1 MIVVKH
7 SNLRVIMDIN
17 HSNTICFIEHCKAI
31 KDSHFTRNRK
41 LPLHQL
47 LLSILSRKGRTLTME
62 IRSFIKSIKSKISI
76 SKPGYLKQRQKLN
89 PEVFLELSDFHVRN
103 FYQDTTM
110 VQRLKGYLILAV
122 DGSSVNVPN
131 TVQNIA
137 LYGNASHK
145 NVKPQAQAGISC
157 LFDVL
162 NKMIIDCTINKW
174 KFSERNQAL
183 LHIDK
188 CSSITGEK
196 PRIVIFDRGYPS
208 GEFFIDLMERNESFL
223 IRIGAT
229 VFKKEQLAMTADD
242 EYISIMFDKSR
253 LSPHKGTQTADKLAK
268 TGSIQLRFVRFEL
281 DNGSMEYLATNLP
294 MEEFNTSEIVYL
306 YKLRWEI
313 ETAYD
318 VLKNKLFIENFTGT
332 KPIMIEQDIYAT
344 VYLCNV
350 MHDILLDAKLEFNIK
365 NHQKYKYKM
374 EINKN
379 IAIGI
384 MKEELIRFI
393 LEKDKGKKKEIF
405 DEIIVEISKNILPV
419 RNGRHYVRTKG
430 QLSGTYSNVNK
441 RSF

>member
-1 MIVVKH
+1 MVVRH

-17 HSNTICFIEHCKAI
+17 HSNTICFIKHCKAI

-131 TVQNIA
+131 TVQNVE

-145 NVKPQAQAGISC
+145 NAKPQAQAGISC

-188 CSSITGEK
+188 CNSITGEK

-229 VFKKEQLAMTADD
+229 VFKKEQLSMTADD
-242 EYISIMFDKSR
+242 EYVNIMFDKSR
-253 LSPHKGTQTADKLAK
+253 LSPHKGTLTADKLAK

-306 YKLRWEI
+306 YRLRWGI

-350 MHDILLDAKLEFNIK
+350 IHDILLDAKLEFNLK

-393 LEKDKGKKKEIF
+393 LEKDKGRKKEMF
-405 DEIIVEISKNILPV
+405 DKIIAEISSNILPV
-419 RNGRHYVRTKG
+419 RNGRHYKRTKG

>member
-1 MIVVKH
+1 VKH
-7 SNLRVIMDIN
+7 SNLRVTMDIN
-17 HSNTICFIEHCKAI
+17 HSNTICFIKHCKAI

-89 PEVFLELSDFHVRN
+89 PEVFLELSDFHLRN
-103 FYQDTTM
+103 FYKDTTM

-122 DGSSVNVPN
+122 DSSSVNLPN
-131 TVQNIA
+131 TLQNVE

-145 NVKPQAQAGISC
+145 NAKSQAQLGISC

-188 CSSITGEK
+188 CNSITGEK

-229 VFKKEQLAMTADD
+229 VFKKEQLAMTTDD
-242 EYISIMFDKSR
+242 EYINIRFDKSR

-268 TGSIQLRFVRFEL
+268 TGSIPLRFVRFEL
-281 DNGSMEYLATNLP
+281 DNGSMEYLATDLP

-306 YKLRWEI
+306 YRLRWEI

-318 VLKNKLFIENFTGT
+318 ALKNKLFIENFTGT

-350 MHDILLDAKLEFNIK
+350 IHDILLDAKLEFNIK
-365 NHQKYKYKM
+365 NHQKYKYRM

-393 LEKDKGKKKEIF
+393 LEEDKGRKKEIF

>member
-1 MIVVKH
+1 MKH

-242 EYISIMFDKSR
+242 EYINIMFDKSR

-393 LEKDKGKKKEIF
+393 LEEDKGRKKEMF
-405 DEIIVEISKNILPV
+405 DEIIVEISSNIIPV

>member
-1 MIVVKH
+1 
-7 SNLRVIMDIN
+7 MDIN

-103 FYQDTTM
+103 FYKDTTM
-110 VQRLKGYLILAV
+110 VQRLKGYLILTV

-131 TVQNIA
+131 TLQNVE

-145 NVKPQAQAGISC
+145 NAKPQAQLGISC

-242 EYISIMFDKSR
+242 EYVNIMFDKSR
-253 LSPHKGTQTADKLAK
+253 LSPHKGTSTADKLAK

-306 YKLRWEI
+306 YRLRWEI

-350 MHDILLDAKLEFNIK
+350 IHDILLDAKLEFNIK

-393 LEKDKGKKKEIF
+393 LEEDKGRKKEMF
-405 DEIIVEISKNILPV
+405 DEIIVEISSNILPV

>member
-7 SNLRVIMDIN
+7 SNLRVTMDIN

-41 LPLHQL
+41 LPLHRL

-103 FYQDTTM
+103 FYKDTTM

-131 TVQNIA
+131 TVQNVE

-145 NVKPQAQAGISC
+145 NAKPQAQLGISC

-188 CSSITGEK
+188 CNSITGEK

-242 EYISIMFDKSR
+242 EYVNIMFDKSR
-253 LSPHKGTQTADKLAK
+253 LSPHKGRSTADKLAK

-306 YKLRWEI
+306 YRLRWEI
-313 ETAYD
+313 ETAYN

-393 LEKDKGKKKEIF
+393 LEEDKGRKKEMF
-405 DEIIVEISKNILPV
+405 DEIIVEISSNILPV
-419 RNGRHYVRTKG
+419 RNGRHYERTKG

>member
-1 MIVVKH
+1 
-7 SNLRVIMDIN
+7 MDIN

-393 LEKDKGKKKEIF
+393 LEEDKGRKKEMF
-405 DEIIVEISKNILPV
+405 DEIIVEISSNIIPV

>member
-1 MIVVKH
+1 VKH
-7 SNLRVIMDIN
+7 SNLRVTMDIN

-103 FYQDTTM
+103 FYKDTTM
-110 VQRLKGYLILAV
+110 VQRLKGYLILTV

-131 TVQNIA
+131 TLQNVE

-145 NVKPQAQAGISC
+145 NAKPQAQLGISC

-242 EYISIMFDKSR
+242 EYVNIMFDKSR
-253 LSPHKGTQTADKLAK
+253 LSPHKGTSTADKLAK

-306 YKLRWEI
+306 YRLRWEI

-350 MHDILLDAKLEFNIK
+350 IHDILLDAKLEFNIK

-393 LEKDKGKKKEIF
+393 LEEDKGRKKEMF
-405 DEIIVEISKNILPV
+405 DEIIVEISSNILPV

>member
-1 MIVVKH
+1 VKH
-7 SNLRVIMDIN
+7 SNLRVTMDIN
-17 HSNTICFIEHCKAI
+17 HSNTICFIKHCKAI

-103 FYQDTTM
+103 FYKDTTM

-131 TVQNIA
+131 TVQNVE

-145 NVKPQAQAGISC
+145 NAKPQAQLGISC

-188 CSSITGEK
+188 CNSITGEK

-242 EYISIMFDKSR
+242 EYVNIMFDKSR

-268 TGSIQLRFVRFEL
+268 TGSIPLRFVRFEL

-306 YKLRWEI
+306 YRLRWEI

-393 LEKDKGKKKEIF
+393 LEEDKGRKKEMF
-405 DEIIVEISKNILPV
+405 DEIIVEISNNILPV

-430 QLSGTYSNVNK
+430 QLSGTYSNVSK

>member
-7 SNLRVIMDIN
+7 SNLRVTMDIN

-47 LLSILSRKGRTLTME
+47 LLSILGRKGRTLTME

-122 DGSSVNVPN
+122 DSSSVNLPN
-131 TVQNIA
+131 TLQNIA

-145 NVKPQAQAGISC
+145 NAKSQAQAGISC

-188 CSSITGEK
+188 CNSITGEK

-242 EYISIMFDKSR
+242 EYINIRFDKSR

-268 TGSIQLRFVRFEL
+268 TGSIPLRFVRFEL

-306 YKLRWEI
+306 YRLRWEI

>member
-7 SNLRVIMDIN
+7 SNLRVTMDIN

-41 LPLHQL
+41 LPLHRL

-103 FYQDTTM
+103 FYKDTTM

-131 TVQNIA
+131 TVQNVE

-145 NVKPQAQAGISC
+145 NAKPQAQLGISC

-188 CSSITGEK
+188 CNSITGEK

-229 VFKKEQLAMTADD
+229 VFKKEQLAMTTDD
-242 EYISIMFDKSR
+242 EYVNIMFDKSR

-268 TGSIQLRFVRFEL
+268 TGSIPLRFVRFEL

-306 YKLRWEI
+306 YRLRWEI

-393 LEKDKGKKKEIF
+393 LEEDKGRKKEMF
-405 DEIIVEISKNILPV
+405 DEIIVEISNNILPV

-430 QLSGTYSNVNK
+430 QLSGTYSNVSK

>member
-1 MIVVKH
+1 
-7 SNLRVIMDIN
+7 MDIN
-17 HSNTICFIEHCKAI
+17 HSNTICFIKHCKAI

-41 LPLHQL
+41 LPLHRL

-103 FYQDTTM
+103 FYKDTTM

-131 TVQNIA
+131 TVQNVE

-145 NVKPQAQAGISC
+145 NAKPQAQLGISC

-188 CSSITGEK
+188 CNSITGEK

-229 VFKKEQLAMTADD
+229 VFKKEQLAMTAGD
-242 EYISIMFDKSR
+242 EYVNIMFDKSR

-268 TGSIQLRFVRFEL
+268 TGSIPLRFVRFEL

-306 YKLRWEI
+306 YRLRWEI

-393 LEKDKGKKKEIF
+393 LEEDKGRKKEMF
-405 DEIIVEISKNILPV
+405 DEIIVEISNNILPV

-430 QLSGTYSNVNK
+430 QLSGTYSNVSK

>member
-1 MIVVKH
+1 VKH
-7 SNLRVIMDIN
+7 SNLRVTMDIN
-17 HSNTICFIEHCKAI
+17 HSNTICFIKHCKAI

-103 FYQDTTM
+103 FYKDTTM

-131 TVQNIA
+131 TVQNVE

-145 NVKPQAQAGISC
+145 NAKPQAQLGISC
-157 LFDVL
+157 LFDLL

-188 CSSITGEK
+188 CNSITGEK

-242 EYISIMFDKSR
+242 EYVNIMFDKSR

-268 TGSIQLRFVRFEL
+268 TGSIPLRFVRFAL

-306 YKLRWEI
+306 YRLRWEI

-379 IAIGI
+379 IGI
-384 MKEELIRFI
+384 IKEELIRFI
-393 LEKDKGKKKEIF
+393 LEEDKGRKKEMF
-405 DEIIVEISKNILPV
+405 DEIIVEISSNILPV
-419 RNGRHYVRTKG
+419 RNGRHYERTKG

>member
-1 MIVVKH
+1 MKH
-7 SNLRVIMDIN
+7 SNLRVTMDIN

-41 LPLHQL
+41 LPLHRL

-103 FYQDTTM
+103 FYKDTTM

-131 TVQNIA
+131 TVQNVE

-145 NVKPQAQAGISC
+145 NAKPQAQLGISC

-188 CSSITGEK
+188 CNSITGKK

-242 EYISIMFDKSR
+242 EYVNIMFDKSR
-253 LSPHKGTQTADKLAK
+253 LSPHKGRSTADKLAK

-306 YKLRWEI
+306 YRLRWEI
-313 ETAYD
+313 ETAYN

-393 LEKDKGKKKEIF
+393 LEEDKGRKKEMF
-405 DEIIVEISKNILPV
+405 DEIIVEISSNILPV
-419 RNGRHYVRTKG
+419 RNGRHYERTKG

>member
-1 MIVVKH
+1 MVVKH
-7 SNLRVIMDIN
+7 SNLRVTMDIN

-41 LPLHQL
+41 LPLHRL

-103 FYQDTTM
+103 FYKDTTM

-131 TVQNIA
+131 TVQNVE

-145 NVKPQAQAGISC
+145 NAKPQAQLGISC

-188 CSSITGEK
+188 CNSITGEK
-196 PRIVIFDRGYPS
+196 PRIIIFDRGYPS

-229 VFKKEQLAMTADD
+229 VFKKEQLAMTTDD
-242 EYISIMFDKSR
+242 EYVNIMFDKSR

-306 YKLRWEI
+306 YRLRWEI

-393 LEKDKGKKKEIF
+393 LEEDKGRKKEMF
-405 DEIIVEISKNILPV
+405 DEIIVEISNNILPV

-430 QLSGTYSNVNK
+430 QLSGTYSNVSK

>member
-1 MIVVKH
+1 VIVVKH
-7 SNLRVIMDIN
+7 SNLRVTMDIN
-17 HSNTICFIEHCKAI
+17 HSNTICFIKHCKAI

-103 FYQDTTM
+103 FYKDTTM
-110 VQRLKGYLILAV
+110 VQRLKGYLILTV

-131 TVQNIA
+131 TVQNVE

-145 NVKPQAQAGISC
+145 NAKPQAQLGISS

-188 CSSITGEK
+188 CNSITGEK

-242 EYISIMFDKSR
+242 EYVNIMFDKSR

-268 TGSIQLRFVRFEL
+268 TGSIPLRFVRFAL

-306 YKLRWEI
+306 YRLRWEI

-350 MHDILLDAKLEFNIK
+350 IHDILLDAKLEFNIK

-393 LEKDKGKKKEIF
+393 LEEDKGRKKEIF
-405 DEIIVEISKNILPV
+405 DEIIVEISSNILPV
-419 RNGRHYVRTKG
+419 RNGRHYERTKG

>member
-1 MIVVKH
+1 VKH
-7 SNLRVIMDIN
+7 SNLRVTMDIN

-47 LLSILSRKGRTLTME
+47 LLSILGRKGRTLTME

-122 DGSSVNVPN
+122 DSSSVNLPN
-131 TVQNIA
+131 TLQNIA

-145 NVKPQAQAGISC
+145 NAKPQAQAGISC

-188 CSSITGEK
+188 CNSITGEK

-242 EYISIMFDKSR
+242 EYINIRFDKSR
-253 LSPHKGTQTADKLAK
+253 LSPHKGTSTADKLAK
-268 TGSIQLRFVRFEL
+268 TGSIPLRFVRFEL

-306 YKLRWEI
+306 YRLRWEI

>member
-1 MIVVKH
+1 
-7 SNLRVIMDIN
+7 MDIN
-17 HSNTICFIEHCKAI
+17 HSNTICFIKHCKAI

-89 PEVFLELSDFHVRN
+89 PEVFLELSDFHLRN
-103 FYQDTTM
+103 FYKDTTM

-122 DGSSVNVPN
+122 DSSSVNLPN
-131 TVQNIA
+131 TLQNVE

-145 NVKPQAQAGISC
+145 NAKSQAQLGISC

-188 CSSITGEK
+188 CNSITGEK

-229 VFKKEQLAMTADD
+229 VFKKEQLAMTTDD
-242 EYISIMFDKSR
+242 EYINIRFDKSR

-268 TGSIQLRFVRFEL
+268 TGSIPLRFVRFEL
-281 DNGSMEYLATNLP
+281 DNGSMEYLATDLP

-306 YKLRWEI
+306 YRLRWEI

-318 VLKNKLFIENFTGT
+318 ALKNKLFIENFTGT

-350 MHDILLDAKLEFNIK
+350 IHDILLDAKLEFNIK
-365 NHQKYKYKM
+365 NHQKYKYRM

-393 LEKDKGKKKEIF
+393 LEEDKGRKKEIF

>member
-1 MIVVKH
+1 
-7 SNLRVIMDIN
+7 MDIN
-17 HSNTICFIEHCKAI
+17 HSNTICFIKHCKAI

-122 DGSSVNVPN
+122 DGSSVNLPN
-131 TVQNIA
+131 TVQNVE

-145 NVKPQAQAGISC
+145 NAKPQAQLGISC
-157 LFDVL
+157 LFDIL

-188 CSSITGEK
+188 CNSITGEK

-242 EYISIMFDKSR
+242 EYVNITFDKSR

-268 TGSIQLRFVRFEL
+268 TGSIPLRFVRFEL

-294 MEEFNTSEIVYL
+294 MEEFNTSEIIYL
-306 YKLRWEI
+306 YRLRWEI

-350 MHDILLDAKLEFNIK
+350 IHDILLDAKLEFNIK

-393 LEKDKGKKKEIF
+393 LEEDKGRKKEIF
-405 DEIIVEISKNILPV
+405 DEIIVEISSNILPV

>member
-7 SNLRVIMDIN
+7 SNLRVTMDIN
-17 HSNTICFIEHCKAI
+17 HSNTICFIKHCKAI

-89 PEVFLELSDFHVRN
+89 PEVFLELSDFHLRN
-103 FYQDTTM
+103 FYKDTTM

-122 DGSSVNVPN
+122 DSSSVNLPN
-131 TVQNIA
+131 TLQNVE

-145 NVKPQAQAGISC
+145 NAKSQAQLGISC

-188 CSSITGEK
+188 CNSITGEK

-229 VFKKEQLAMTADD
+229 VFKKEQLAMTTDD
-242 EYISIMFDKSR
+242 EYINIRFDKSR

-268 TGSIQLRFVRFEL
+268 TGSIPLRFVRFEL
-281 DNGSMEYLATNLP
+281 DNGSMEYLATDLP

-306 YKLRWEI
+306 YRLRWEI

-318 VLKNKLFIENFTGT
+318 ALKNKLFIENFTGT

-350 MHDILLDAKLEFNIK
+350 IHDILLDAKLEFNIK
-365 NHQKYKYKM
+365 NHQKYKYRM

-393 LEKDKGKKKEIF
+393 LEEDKGRKKEIF

>member
-1 MIVVKH
+1 MAAWNIW
-7 SNLRVIMDIN
+7 LRIFPWKNSIPL
-17 HSNTICFIEHCKAI
+17 
-31 KDSHFTRNRK
+31 K
-41 LPLHQL
+41 LY
-47 LLSILSRKGRTLTME
+47 I
-62 IRSFIKSIKSKISI
+62 
-76 SKPGYLKQRQKLN
+76 Y
-89 PEVFLELSDFHVRN
+89 
-103 FYQDTTM
+103 
-110 VQRLKGYLILAV
+110 
-122 DGSSVNVPN
+122 
-131 TVQNIA
+131 
-137 LYGNASHK
+137 
-145 NVKPQAQAGISC
+145 
-157 LFDVL
+157 
-162 NKMIIDCTINKW
+162 IDYA
-174 KFSERNQAL
+174 F
-183 LHIDK
+183 
-188 CSSITGEK
+188 
-196 PRIVIFDRGYPS
+196 
-208 GEFFIDLMERNESFL
+208 
-223 IRIGAT
+223 
-229 VFKKEQLAMTADD
+229 
-242 EYISIMFDKSR
+242 
-253 LSPHKGTQTADKLAK
+253 
-268 TGSIQLRFVRFEL
+268 
-281 DNGSMEYLATNLP
+281 
-294 MEEFNTSEIVYL
+294 
-306 YKLRWEI
+306 EI

>member
-1 MIVVKH
+1 MKH

-188 CSSITGEK
+188 CNSITGEK

-242 EYISIMFDKSR
+242 EYINIMFDKSR

-393 LEKDKGKKKEIF
+393 LEEDKGRKKEMF
-405 DEIIVEISKNILPV
+405 DEIIVEISSNIIPV

>member
-1 MIVVKH
+1 MKH
-7 SNLRVIMDIN
+7 SNLRVTMDIN

-41 LPLHQL
+41 LPLHRL

-103 FYQDTTM
+103 FYKDTTM

-131 TVQNIA
+131 TVQNVE

-145 NVKPQAQAGISC
+145 NAKPQAQLGISC

-188 CSSITGEK
+188 CNSITGEK

-229 VFKKEQLAMTADD
+229 VFKKEQLSMTTDD
-242 EYISIMFDKSR
+242 EYVNIMFDKSR

-268 TGSIQLRFVRFEL
+268 TGSIPLRFVRFEL

-306 YKLRWEI
+306 YRLRWEI

-393 LEKDKGKKKEIF
+393 LEEDKGRKKEMF
-405 DEIIVEISKNILPV
+405 DEIIVEISNNILPV

-430 QLSGTYSNVNK
+430 QLSGTYSNVSK

>member
-1 MIVVKH
+1 MKH
-7 SNLRVIMDIN
+7 SNLRVTMDIN

-47 LLSILSRKGRTLTME
+47 LLSILGRKGRTLTME

-122 DGSSVNVPN
+122 DSSSVNLPN
-131 TVQNIA
+131 TLQNIA

-145 NVKPQAQAGISC
+145 NAKPQAQAGISC

-183 LHIDK
+183 LNIDK
-188 CSSITGEK
+188 CNSITGEK

-229 VFKKEQLAMTADD
+229 VFKKEQLTMTADD
-242 EYISIMFDKSR
+242 EYINIRFDKSR
-253 LSPHKGTQTADKLAK
+253 LSPHKGTSTADKLAK
-268 TGSIQLRFVRFEL
+268 TGSIPLRFVRFEL

-306 YKLRWEI
+306 YRLRWEI

>member
-1 MIVVKH
+1 VKH
-7 SNLRVIMDIN
+7 SNLRVTMDIN

-47 LLSILSRKGRTLTME
+47 LLSILGRKGRTLTME

-122 DGSSVNVPN
+122 DSSSVNLPN
-131 TVQNIA
+131 TLQNIA

-145 NVKPQAQAGISC
+145 NAKPQAQAGISC

-183 LHIDK
+183 LNIDK
-188 CSSITGEK
+188 CNSITGEK

-229 VFKKEQLAMTADD
+229 VFKKEQLTMTADD
-242 EYISIMFDKSR
+242 EYINIRFDKSR
-253 LSPHKGTQTADKLAK
+253 LSPHKGTSTADKLAK
-268 TGSIQLRFVRFEL
+268 TGSIPLRFVRFEL

-306 YKLRWEI
+306 YRLRWEI

>member
-1 MIVVKH
+1 MIVVRH
-7 SNLRVIMDIN
+7 SNLRVTMDIN

-103 FYQDTTM
+103 FYKDTTM

-131 TVQNIA
+131 TVQNVE

-145 NVKPQAQAGISC
+145 NAKPQAQLGISC

-188 CSSITGEK
+188 CNSITGKK

-242 EYISIMFDKSR
+242 EYVNIMFDKSR
-253 LSPHKGTQTADKLAK
+253 LSPHKGRSTADKLAK

-306 YKLRWEI
+306 YRLRWEI
-313 ETAYD
+313 ETAYN

-393 LEKDKGKKKEIF
+393 LEEDKGRKKEMF
-405 DEIIVEISKNILPV
+405 DEIIVEISSNILPV
-419 RNGRHYVRTKG
+419 RNGRHYERTKG